1 MLDSLRS
8 VLRFRQVELDP
19 VARRL
24 ARAASVA
31 DLRLIAKR
39 VTPSGVFDYI
49 DGAAEDERTM
59 AANAADFARI
69 GFKPRVLRDVGVVDP
84 STTVLGPLPDTKRDL
99 LAELQ
104 NNMDSVTKQ
113 WREGNLGGLWYP
125 TLRAKDVALKLQQ
138 DHGTDISD
146 DKQPELTSAVQ
157 RVTLSA
163 WQIDAAGDLGNKEK
177 ISVLYEVFH
186 AAVGEILG
194 LYDATH

>member
-1 MLDSLRS
+1 MTDHTFPSYSKEPAPVRS
-8 VLRFRQVELDP
+8 AVTTGSAIRNKAPSPPTPPAQQP
-19 VARRL
+19 APTS
-24 ARAASVA
+24 APAGASSAPTSAAQ
-31 DLRLIAKR
+31 
-39 VTPSGVFDYI
+39 PSP
-49 DGAAEDERTM
+49 AAPSEP
-59 AANAADFARI
+59 
-69 GFKPRVLRDVGVVDP
+69 GGLGP